1 MKYYEVD
8 FTISPCSQDAQDI
21 LSAMTGEA
29 GFETFEETATGLK
42 GYVQQALFDEDALH
56 SAIDAFPFDGVD
68 ITYSIQEAEDKD
80 WNEQWE
86 QEGFE
91 PIIVGDGRLIIHDGR
106 HLPEQLC
113 TANTELATANTE
125 LATANTEHVTANIEQ
140 VTANTEQVTTIE
152 IDAHLAFGTGT
163 HETTRMICSM
173 LLDMNLQEKKV
184 LDCGCGTGILAICA
198 LKLGA
203 NSAVGYDI
211 DEWSADNTRH
221 NAVINQVDDRITTLC
236 GDASV
241 LDGFVSS
248 SPTAKASASVP
259 GFNLVMANINRNILL
274 QDMDR
279 FRNVMAPKANLIL
292 SGFYIK
298 DCALLESKA
307 QTLGLS
313 LKATRTDG
321 DWACLLFSLD

>member
-1 MKYYEVD
+1 M
-8 FTISPCSQDAQDI
+8 TPCTQDAQDI
-21 LSAMTGEA
+21 LSALAGEA

-42 GYVQQALFDEDALH
+42 AYVQQALFDEDALH
-56 SAIDAFPFDGVD
+56 FALEGFPFENIT

-91 PIIVGDGRLIIHDGR
+91 PISLPLPPSKGRGNLTIHDGR
-106 HLPEQLC
+106 HLPNEVSQLS
-113 TANTELATANTE
+113 
-125 LATANTEHVTANIEQ
+125 
-140 VTANTEQVTTIE
+140 IE

-173 LLDMNLQEKKV
+173 LLDMPLEGKRV
-184 LDCGCGTGILAICA
+184 LDCGCGTGILGICA

-203 NSAVGYDI
+203 DSVVGYDI

-221 NAVINQVDDRITTLC
+221 NAVINRVDDRLTALC

-241 LDGFVSS
+241 LSNFTTTPDDLSSGFH
-248 SPTAKASASVP
+248 
-259 GFNLVMANINRNILL
+259 LVLANINRNILL
-274 QDMDR
+274 NDMEK
-279 FRNVMAPKANLIL
+279 FRSVMAPKSQLIL
-292 SGFYIK
+292 SGFYK
-298 DCALLESKA
+298 NDCALLESKA